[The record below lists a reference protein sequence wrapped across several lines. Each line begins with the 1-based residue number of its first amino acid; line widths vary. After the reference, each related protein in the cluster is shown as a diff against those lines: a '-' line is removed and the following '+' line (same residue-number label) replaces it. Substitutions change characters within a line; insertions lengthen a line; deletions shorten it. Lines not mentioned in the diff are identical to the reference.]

1 MDFRTRVGNQVF
13 GVRATAL
20 IIKDDQLLLT
30 RDLQGKYYTIGG
42 AISVGELS
50 SQAVCREVLEELGI
64 RVEVDALA
72 FVVENQFC
80 QDGVNFHH
88 IEYHY
93 LVRPLEES
101 PLTMLEGQVTQPCEW
116 IPLKDLT
123 QVNLVPEFLKT
134 ALPAWSGQIEH
145 IVNRD

>member
-20 IIKDDQLLLT
+20 IMKDDKLLLT

-72 FVVENQFC
+72 FVVENHFC
-80 QDGVNFHH
+80 QDGVNFHN

-93 LVRPLEES
+93 LVTPLEEP

-116 IPLKDLT
+116 IAVNDLVR
-123 QVNLVPEFLKT
+123 VNLVPEFLKT
-134 ALPAWSGQIEH
+134 ALPAWSGQIKH